1 MSDSFRKS
9 HNSKKNK
16 TTGSIHKHKE
26 LYHSSSQHLI
36 DNNTKKERS
45 YLLPSNLQ
53 NKDSKLILPKLNSSG
68 YRNYK
73 YKNDYSKKSSLN
85 SKYIKNTKGIKEYSS
100 KPYYYKLNR
109 NGSKTIFDAK
119 KKLSGIL
126 DDKINSALGNKK
138 IRDERDKR
146 SILLKMRRRIDDE
159 LKRDRTFEDL
169 RFLKDYDD
177 LDEKRKNI
185 KLMRQNMFRD
195 LQDGVYDDFDETF
208 LIPPIPR
215 LTPPTFLGNPYA
227 TFIPPPQIIIPPM
240 NNNGN
245 NNNNTSTDTTGD
257 LVKFLLIKKLLE
269 RDKQPLF
276 PYPYFPT
283 WLNPY
288 LFPPYPIYKLKRSK
302 RKKNQNYFPKPI
314 VVQSASKE
322 DQNKDNKN
330 TTSTETEKG
339 IPFVDP
345 LENYLVLIN
354 RFKKN
359 PDRNS
364 KRSIIPVKKEEPKE
378 EKSSKKNSS
387 KDGEGGEEGGDDE
400 GGDENGGDDGE
411 GGEEGGDDEGGEENG
426 GDEGD
431 GGEGGEDGGEDG
443 GEEGGD
449 EGGEGGEKNVGEGGE
464 EG

>member
-16 TTGSIHKHKE
+16 TTGSIHKHKG
-26 LYHSSSQHLI
+26 LNHSSSQHLI

-53 NKDSKLILPKLNSSG
+53 IKDSKLILPKLNSSG

-85 SKYIKNTKGIKEYSS
+85 SKYIKNTKGIKEHSS
-100 KPYYYKLNR
+100 KSYYYKLNR
-109 NGSKTIFDAK
+109 NGSKNIFDAK
-119 KKLSGIL
+119 KTLSGIL

-302 RKKNQNYFPKPI
+302 RKKNQNCFPKPI

-400 GGDENGGDDGE
+400 GG
-411 GGEEGGDDEGGEENG
+411 EENG

-431 GGEGGEDGGEDG
+431 GGEGGEDGGE
-443 GEEGGD
+443 GGD
-449 EGGEGGEKNVGEGGE
+449 EGGEGGGENGGEGGE